1 VKNWVESRFLRTNM
15 LKVLSVG
22 IVFPFAGRESSVYV
36 CAKTITDNFG
46 SPASQA

>member
-1 VKNWVESRFLRTNM
+1 MKNLVESRLLCMNM

-46 SPASQA
+46 SPAS

>member
-1 VKNWVESRFLRTNM
+1 VKNRVESRLLCKNM

-22 IVFPFAGRESSVYV
+22 IMFPFAGRESSVYV

-46 SPASQA
+46 SPAS

>member
-1 VKNWVESRFLRTNM
+1 MKNRVESRLLCTNM

-22 IVFPFAGRESSVYV
+22 IMFPFAGRESSVYV

-46 SPASQA
+46 SPAS

>member
-1 VKNWVESRFLRTNM
+1 VKNVVESRLLHMNM

-46 SPASQA
+46 SSAS

>member
-1 VKNWVESRFLRTNM
+1 MKNRVESRLLCKNM

-22 IVFPFAGRESSVYV
+22 IMFPFAGRESSV

-46 SPASQA
+46 SPAS